1 MPAHAPETRLL
12 HGLMRLHERS
22 PDGYSVK
29 VLANDAIC
37 ITGPHSA
44 TFYRRAAW
52 TSHFLSHLR
61 HGYFDPAPAGR

>member
-1 MPAHAPETRLL
+1 
-12 HGLMRLHERS
+12 MRLHERS

-61 HGYFDPAPAGR
+61 QGYFDPAPARR